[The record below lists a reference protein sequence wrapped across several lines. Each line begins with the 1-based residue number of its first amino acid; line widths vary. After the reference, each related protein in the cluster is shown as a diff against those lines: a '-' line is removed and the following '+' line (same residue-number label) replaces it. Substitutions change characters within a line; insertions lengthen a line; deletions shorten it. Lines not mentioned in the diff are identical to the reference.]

1 MILLNQKFVEKQNI
15 HTVSKSIPTD
25 TQKLQKKG
33 WRKGER
39 KENRKELCMSLC
51 IYACQCT
58 EYISRSR
65 SAESKNKCFFKLL
78 SRNILLHSPL

>member
-33 WRKGER
+33 EATR
-39 KENRKELCMSLC
+39 
-51 IYACQCT
+51 IY
-58 EYISRSR
+58 
-65 SAESKNKCFFKLL
+65 
-78 SRNILLHSPL
+78 PLK

>member
-39 KENRKELCMSLC
+39 KEN
-51 IYACQCT
+51 
-58 EYISRSR
+58 
-65 SAESKNKCFFKLL
+65 
-78 SRNILLHSPL
+78 